1 MTTDTTMWP
10 RAPSRFPRNEGAH
23 AKVGIAG
30 HRYSDSNT
38 DSCRVRHLGGRV
50 ADNTGSRAVRGSTW
64 AGMAALLFGSGIHA
78 QDANVQ
84 NTGKVEEVVV
94 TAQKREERLQDV
106 PVPMTAIS
114 TENLVDSNQLRL
126 TDYYSSVPG
135 LNVTSGGQGDV
146 GMSIRG
152 VTTGSSAGG
161 FANPTVGV
169 TVDDVPYGSSTGL
182 GGGIN
187 FPDLDPSDLQRIEVL
202 RGPQGTLYGASSI
215 GGVVKFVTADPSTA
229 GVTGR
234 VQTDINRIENNSTL
248 GYGVRAAV
256 NVPLGETV
264 AIRASGFS
272 RRDPGYITDPT
283 LHRDGV
289 NETDVRGGRVSMLWE
304 ASSTFSVKLSAFLQN
319 AQGDGAS
326 SLYVDEYLQPRDGDL
341 RQSALLRTG
350 TYEQEAQVY
359 SATFN
364 LELGATQLTAISGY
378 QKNQFDQVLDSTR
391 RYSALADELFGVT
404 GSAVAYDRVTDK
416 FTQEIRWGSIDG
428 ERFDW
433 RLGLFYTDEDSPTD
447 YAVYAADPATG
458 ARTGVLYTDPFPSK
472 YSEWAVFGDV
482 TLHVTDRFD
491 IQIGGR
497 QSEIKQRYEEII
509 AGPGWAYYGFPDP
522 SIQPPV
528 HTKDSAFT
536 YLITPQLK
544 LNQDL
549 MVYARIASGYRPGGP
564 NPTCDLF
571 GFPCDFN
578 PDETTNYE
586 LGVKGSLLDQRLSFD
601 ASVYYIDWK
610 DMQLG
615 VNNCCAG
622 YNTNAGGAKSEGVEL
637 AAEAHLFD
645 GLRISGWVA
654 YNNAELTSDFP
665 AAAQAYG
672 QSGDRLPFSSR
683 FSGNLAIDD
692 EFPISATLGG
702 FVGGSVSYVG
712 ERKNDFSFSPAIARL
727 LLPSY
732 TKVDLHAGVR
742 YDAWKV
748 SLFASNLT
756 DERGIIGLSGAD
768 PLTRANYV
776 QPRTIGLSASREF

>member
-1 MTTDTTMWP
+1 M
-10 RAPSRFPRNEGAH
+10 RRSA
-23 AKVGIAG
+23 
-30 HRYSDSNT
+30 
-38 DSCRVRHLGGRV
+38 
-50 ADNTGSRAVRGSTW
+50 W
-64 AGMAALLFGSGIHA
+64 AGVAAFVVSGGIHA
-78 QDANVQ
+78 QDANVPT
-84 NTGKVEEVVV
+84 TGKVEEVVV
-94 TAQKREERLQDV
+94 TAQKRAERLQDV

-126 TDYYSSVPG
+126 TDYYSAVPG

-187 FPDLDPSDLQRIEVL
+187 FPDIDPSDLQRIEVL

-229 GVTGR
+229 GFSGR
-234 VQTDINRIENNSTL
+234 VQTDINRVYNNSTP
-248 GYGVRAAV
+248 GYGVRAAA
-256 NVPLGETV
+256 NVPLSDTV

-272 RRDPGYITDPT
+272 RRDPGYINDPV

-304 ASSTFSVKLSAFLQN
+304 ASSILSVKLSAFLQN
-319 AQGDGAS
+319 AKGDGTSA
-326 SLYVDEYLQPRDGDL
+326 LYVNDRLQPREGDL
-341 RQSALLRTG
+341 QESALLRTG

-359 SATFN
+359 SATFD
-364 LELGATQLTAISGY
+364 LDFGATQLTAISGY
-378 QKNQFDQVLDSTR
+378 QKNRFDQVLDASR
-391 RYSALADELFGVT
+391 RYSGLANVIYGVT

-416 FTQEIRWGSIDG
+416 FTQEIRWGSTGG
-428 ERFDW
+428 EHFDW

-472 YSEWAVFGDV
+472 YAEWAVFGDF
-482 TLHVTDRFD
+482 TWHVTDRFD

-497 QSEIKQRYEEII
+497 QSEIKQRYEETI

-528 HTKDSAFT
+528 HTKDAAFT

-544 LNQDL
+544 LNPDL
-549 MVYARIASGYRPGGP
+549 MVYARLASGYRPGGP

-578 PDETTNYE
+578 PDKTTNYE
-586 LGVKGSLLDQRLSFD
+586 LGVKGSLYDQRLSFD
-601 ASVYYIDWK
+601 ASVYYIDWE

-622 YNTNAGGAKSEGVEL
+622 YNTNAGGAKSEGIEL
-637 AAEAHLFD
+637 AAETHLSG

-672 QSGDRLPFSSR
+672 TSGDRLPFSSR

-692 EFPISATLGG
+692 EFPVTAAITG
-702 FVGGSVSYVG
+702 FLGGSVSYVG
-712 ERKNDFSFSPAIARL
+712 ERDNDFSFSPTVARL
-727 LLPSY
+727 VIPSY

-742 YDAWKV
+742 YDSWKLG
-748 SLFASNLT
+748 LFASNLT
-756 DERGIIGLSGAD
+756 DERGIVGLAGAD
-768 PLTRANYV
+768 PLIRANYI
-776 QPRTIGLSASREF
+776 QPRTVGLSASKEF